1 MYLVYIKKMRM
12 SYKSIISGFQSEEGG
27 AVPSIRSNL
36 NDINNHD
43 ADDLLVSK

>member
-1 MYLVYIKKMRM
+1 M
-12 SYKSIISGFQSEEGG
+12 SQKPLTNDLKYEKVLARI
-27 AVPSIRSNL
+27 